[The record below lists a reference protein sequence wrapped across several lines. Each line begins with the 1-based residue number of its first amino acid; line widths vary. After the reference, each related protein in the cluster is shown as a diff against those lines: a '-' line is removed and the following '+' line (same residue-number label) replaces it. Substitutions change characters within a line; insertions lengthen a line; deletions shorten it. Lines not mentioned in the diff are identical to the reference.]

1 MSKNTI
7 IYFTATC
14 NQHLVNIQ
22 NSLLKKKTLYDSNE
36 QNLLTSNVLKFIEFI
51 LHFTNNNKKCVNG
64 ICTLSLYI
72 THILNELQN
81 KIVYSD
87 IVSGQTIL
95 NCVDDIQELIIFELD
110 KKYLYKNKN

>member
-1 MSKNTI
+1 MSKNTV
-7 IYFTATC
+7 IYFTATF
-14 NQHLVNIQ
+14 NQHLLNIQ
-22 NSLLKKKTLYDSNE
+22 NSLLKKNTLYNTSE

-87 IVSGQTIL
+87 IISGQSIL
-95 NCVDDIQELIIFELD
+95 NCIDEIQDLIIFELN
-110 KKYLYKNKN
+110 KK

>member
-14 NQHLVNIQ
+14 DQHVVNIQ
-22 NSLLKKKTLYDSNE
+22 NSLLKKNTLYDTSE
-36 QNLLTSNVLKFIEFI
+36 QIFLTSNVHKFIEFI
-51 LHFTNNNKKCVNG
+51 LHFTNNNKKCVNV
-64 ICTLSLYI
+64 ISTLSLYI

-95 NCVDDIQELIIFELD
+95 NCIDEIQELIIFELD
-110 KKYLYKNKN
+110 KKITL

>member
-14 NQHLVNIQ
+14 NQHVVNIQ
-22 NSLLKKKTLYDSNE
+22 NSLVKKNTLYDTSE
-36 QNLLTSNVLKFIEFI
+36 QNLLTSYVLKFIEFI

-87 IVSGQTIL
+87 IISGQSIL
-95 NCVDDIQELIIFELD
+95 NCIDEIQDLIIFELN
-110 KKYLYKNKN
+110 KK